1 MARPYSR
8 DLRERV
14 VGAVEGGLS
23 RRGAATLFK
32 VAISTVIDWVDAWR
46 EEGRLSAKPMGG
58 DHSSRLKA
66 DRDWLLERIAA
77 VPDLTLEEIRADLP
91 AAASLSA
98 MARYG
103 GSLPPKASALKKI
116 VHASEQERP
125 DVAAARAAWIA
136 AQPDLDPARLVFLD
150 ETGTTTNMARLRGR
164 AKRGARLVGLV
175 PWGHWKVLTFLAGL
189 RQDGITAPFVI
200 DRAMTRAIFLEYL
213 RQCLVPTLA
222 PGEIVVM
229 DNLPAHKGE
238 AVRQIIEAAGA
249 ELRYLPAYSPD
260 LNPIEPCWSKLKSR
274 LRAKAARTLDALD
287 IELGPALAT
296 VTAQDAQGWFRLCG
310 YATPN

>member
-23 RRGAATLFK
+23 RRRAAKLFG
-32 VAISTVIDWVDAWR
+32 VAVSTVIDWVDAWR
-46 EEGRLSAKPMGG
+46 QEARLAAKPMGG
-58 DHSSRLKA
+58 DHSSRLKEE
-66 DRDWLLERIAA
+66 RDWLLERVAA
-77 VPDLTLEEIRADLP
+77 VPDLTLEEIRAEL
-91 AAASLSA
+91 AA
-98 MARYG
+98 RGKQVGYG
-103 GSLPPKASALKKI
+103 TVWRFFAAEGISFKKI
-116 VHASEQERP
+116 VHASEQQRP

-136 AQPDLDPARLVFLD
+136 AQPDLDPARLVFID
-150 ETGTTTNMARLRGR
+150 ETGTSTTMARLRGR
-164 AKRGARLVGLV
+164 AKRGARLVGRV
-175 PWGHWKVLTFLAGL
+175 PWGHWKILTFLAGL

-222 PGEIVVM
+222 PGDIVVM

-238 AVRQIIEAAGA
+238 QVRQIIEAAGA

-260 LNPIEPCWSKLKSR
+260 LNPIEQFIAKLKAH
-274 LRAKAARTLDALD
+274 LRKAQERSIDGLCQRIGQLLDRFQPQEYANFFGNAGYART
-287 IELGPALAT
+287 
-296 VTAQDAQGWFRLCG
+296 
-310 YATPN
+310 